1 MVQTANTHIL
11 KCQMLQKWS
20 SQASA
25 GYRTPTPRGPSV
37 FGFSSWTIIFPLWA
51 HATLSMANCR
61 YVRIT
66 IASSKKRF
74 WFNLNDVDQDTKSI
88 HPKRDCSVC
97 SLRSGKLTIKKPF
110 FDFKPIFFWGLVTL
124 NKAALVW
131 KKKKARGR
139 HSNQQKK

>member
-25 GYRTPTPRGPSV
+25 GYRTATPRGPSV

-51 HATLSMANCR
+51 HATLSMANCC